1 MQSGPSATQPELEHV
16 PLVLTHLVDALRLD
30 LPASPERNRT
40 TRLRL
45 RDLHGE
51 ESAGTQIAHDY
62 GDVCQAVTELALETN
77 AGESERLAFLTH
89 ELRNLTNT
97 AIAALELL
105 KAENAAVA
113 GVSGKRLHRSLLE
126 IRALVGRSIS
136 QVAFTR
142 QTHTVERFFVSPL
155 IDELA
160 PDAALSADAAQI
172 TLTMMPVDDGL
183 AIEADRLVLK
193 AVVMNLLHNAFKFT
207 QPRTTVTLRVGASA
221 DRVLVEVHD
230 ACGGIADGNVERLFR
245 PFERRGVN
253 RTGAG
258 LGLSFS
264 RWAVEANDG
273 RIYARD
279 VPGAGCVFTVD
290 LPRLPVSG
298 VSAHS
303 AMATT

>member
-1 MQSGPSATQPELEHV
+1 M
-16 PLVLTHLVDALRLD
+16 
-30 LPASPERNRT
+30 
-40 TRLRL
+40 
-45 RDLHGE
+45 
-51 ESAGTQIAHDY
+51 
-62 GDVCQAVTELALETN
+62 
-77 AGESERLAFLTH
+77 
-89 ELRNLTNT
+89 
-97 AIAALELL
+97 
-105 KAENAAVA
+105 
-113 GVSGKRLHRSLLE
+113 
-126 IRALVGRSIS
+126 
-136 QVAFTR
+136 
-142 QTHTVERFFVSPL
+142 ERFFVSPL

-245 PFERRGVN
+245 PFERRGVD